1 MYNFATKVCSY
12 CYISRLLRN
21 FFFWIMR
28 KYLLLVVLSILSQLQ
43 ALKAQTLFTAPDT
56 VCVRQ
61 PVHLNSTIFDASS
74 YYWGFCSGA
83 ITSAPSGVNM
93 GSGFGFHQ
101 PSNIE
106 IQQDR
111 NGQYYGFVLN
121 ASTDEFLRLNYGTSL
136 NNVPTVTNF
145 GNLTNGLPHH
155 PTSMF
160 ITYDT
165 LAENWFVFV
174 TGGYTKA
181 ESAVGRIDFGP
192 TLGNPTPNI
201 ANFGNL
207 DDPLTPAINEFDGP
221 KGIFVAKDANLRWYG
236 YLVNRFTSELIKLDF
251 GTNISNTPAVTNLGN
266 PGGVLNF
273 PTDMAAILDNNQ
285 YFFFVANRGNSTIAR
300 LNVGPTLNLVAPP
313 VGTNLGDFL
322 FRVTIPSSISL
333 TRDCGSIYAYIT
345 DSTTSQL
352 VSIQMATAVG
362 PYTAVDY
369 SVVGGMNFPSSIST
383 ILRDKDDLYAFIT
396 NVADSS
402 LTKVTITQCTNA
414 SIPSF
419 TEVTPPVYYYDAPG
433 TYNIYYVI
441 NQGKANM
448 AVECKSIV
456 VLPIP
461 NIFINVNPTICK
473 GDSIKL
479 YVISNFADSFA
490 WSPIYHIDTAY
501 DGDDTVKAWP
511 DYTMNYNV
519 EIFYPDGC
527 IVDTFIHVNVV
538 KVTAD
543 AGPDRTI
550 LDGATS
556 ILGGPDMTL
565 EGAVTYHW
573 TPFQYIEDTTVPFP
587 TVNPPSDFTYV
598 IEVTEHSSGLTCQ
611 ARDTVTLHS
620 NCGDFNVPNAFAP
633 ASTSSLVNRF
643 GLLNQGLS
651 QLNYFRVFDRW
662 GVMVFQ
668 TSTPTQM
675 WDGTYNGTPCPT
687 GVYVWEADGF
697 CVSGKPIKKKGNVSL
712 LR

>member
-1 MYNFATKVCSY
+1 
-12 CYISRLLRN
+12 
-21 FFFWIMR
+21 MR

-61 PVHLNSTIFDASS
+61 PVHLNSTIFDAAS

-121 ASTDEFLRLNYGTSL
+121 ASTDEFLRLNYGSSL

-145 GNLTNGLPHH
+145 GNLTNGLPHN

-160 ITYDT
+160 IAYDT
-165 LAENWFVFV
+165 LAENWFIFV
-174 TGGYTKA
+174 TGGYTAA
-181 ESAVGRIDFGP
+181 ESSIGRIDFGP
-192 TLGNPTPNI
+192 TLDNPTPNI

-207 DDPLTPAINEFDGP
+207 GTPTVLNYP
-221 KGIFVAKDANLRWYG
+221 KGIFVAKDADLNWYG
-236 YLVNRFTSELIKLDF
+236 YVVNRANNFLIRMEF
-251 GTNISNTPAVTNLGN
+251 GNNISNTPSVTNYGN
-266 PGGVLNF
+266 PGGVLND
-273 PTDMAAILDNNQ
+273 PTDMAAILDNGQ
-285 YFFFVANRGNSTIAR
+285 YYFFVANRGNSTIAR
-300 LNVGPTLNLVAPP
+300 INIGPTLNITTTPTA
-313 VGTNLGDFL
+313 TNLGDFL
-322 FRVTIPSSISL
+322 FRISIPSSISL
-333 TRDCGSIYAYIT
+333 TRDCGGIYAYVT

-352 VSIQMATAVG
+352 VSIQMATALG

-369 SVVGGMNFPSSIST
+369 SVVGGMNFPSGISS

-402 LTKVTITQCTNA
+402 LTKVMISQCTNA

-419 TEVTPPVYYYDAPG
+419 TEVTPPVYFYDAPG

-441 NQGKANM
+441 NQGQPNM
-448 AVECKSIV
+448 QVECKSIV

-461 NIFINVNPTICK
+461 NIFININPTICK
-473 GDSIKL
+473 GDTAKL
-479 YVISNFADSFA
+479 YVISNFANAFT

-527 IVDTFIHVNVV
+527 IVDTFIRVNVI

-550 LDGATS
+550 LDGATAV
-556 ILGGPDMTL
+556 LGGPNMSL
-565 EGAVTYHW
+565 EGAFTYLW
-573 TPFQYIEDTTVPFP
+573 SPNQYIDDITVPFP
-587 TVNPPSDFTYV
+587 SVNPPFDFTYV
-598 IEVTEHSSGLTCQ
+598 VEVTELSSGRNCK
-611 ARDTVTLHS
+611 AFDTVTLNV
-620 NCGDFNVPNAFAP
+620 NCGDFYVPNAFAP
-633 ASTSSLVNRF
+633 ASSSSLVNRF
-643 GLLNQGLS
+643 GILNQGIS
-651 QLNYFRVFDRW
+651 QLNYFRVFNRW
-662 GVMVFQ
+662 GEVVFQ
-668 TSTPTQM
+668 TSTPSQM
-675 WDGTYNGTPCPT
+675 WDGTFNGTPCPT